1 MAASGMEVRGM
12 AAKLKNMEAVAKPLT
27 KLPRVRG
34 DLGCSA
40 DMRMTLVGA
49 EGGREG
55 REGGLGRCISFVG
68 CRNFA
73 LAKTQTRDR
82 GRQKGKKK
90 AMQIR
95 FVVDQGRGGREG
107 GKEGGRALTCA
118 RWRAWGS

>member
-1 MAASGMEVRGM
+1 M

-55 REGGLGRCISFVG
+55 RERGLGRCISF
-68 CRNFA
+68 RW
-73 LAKTQTRDR
+73 L
-82 GRQKGKKK
+82 QKFRSGKHTDK
-90 AMQIR
+90 
-95 FVVDQGRGGREG
+95 
-107 GKEGGRALTCA
+107 
-118 RWRAWGS
+118 GSGTTKG